1 MSYIAGMDAS
11 TSLDPMTVE
20 EFFAFLE
27 GRPDGEKWELIEGM
41 PVRDAT
47 GTWDHQR
54 LLGRIFG
61 ALHERSRARP
71 WEVLPGFCVQ
81 LSLHD
86 VAFPD
91 VLVRPRGGIEMMSCI
106 CDDAIVAV
114 EVLSPLTADRDL
126 RWKRQLYPTLPSLQ
140 HYIMIAQDDVEVFA
154 YNRNDGFSERRYGAL
169 EDVVDFPS
177 MDVSIRIAEIYIGV
191 RDSLQLR
198 LPLLP
203 DNGHALQVRA
213 HQ

>member
-54 LLGRIFG
+54 LLGRTFG
-61 ALHERSRARP
+61 ALHERSRARS

-81 LSLHD
+81 LSPHD

-91 VLVRPRGGIEMMSCI
+91 VLVRPRGGIEMTSCI
-106 CDDAIVAV
+106 CADAIVAV

-140 HYIMIAQDDVEVFA
+140 HYLMIARDDVEVFV
-154 YNRNDGFSERRYGAL
+154 YSRNDGFREHRFGAL
-169 EDVVDFPS
+169 EDVLDLAAIA
-177 MDVSIRIAEIYIGV
+177 VSIPIAEIYVGISQ
-191 RDSLQLR
+191 SLQLR